1 MAIAPDPRSS
11 LPKGFSVYLDL
22 LRFGA
27 ALMVLLFHVKKL
39 GVGPPAILRFI
50 PDRGHDFVI
59 LFFVLSGYVIA
70 SAADRKRD
78 KGLREFA
85 LDRMARV
92 YSVAVPLLV
101 LCTVLAVFF
110 HNWFDPQRSWV
121 NGVDHPYATL
131 ALNLVFMGQSWWLH
145 MMPFMNDP
153 YWSLCYEVMYYAAFG
168 AVFFMRGGARWAAL
182 AFVLALAGP
191 KVLLLMPCWLLGV
204 AAYFWR
210 DRWKP
215 SRVTAA
221 VCAVAVPVVVLALL
235 HKFGFALAVRAL
247 IKAWFPQHY
256 DALDF
261 SNDFLVD
268 YVAAAIAAFHLYA
281 IRYVGLRW
289 PQDLKSFI
297 TAGAA
302 MSFTLYL
309 FHMPLVFVVLN
320 AFGIQST
327 SLLAFLVCAI
337 GIPLACFGLSRVTES
352 RRSVV
357 RGWLDRLLPLG
368 PQPRASS
375 HAPGL

>member
-1 MAIAPDPRSS
+1 MAIAPDPRTA

-39 GVGPPAILRFI
+39 GVGPPAVLRFI

-101 LCTVLAVFF
+101 LCTVFAVFF
-110 HNWFDPQRSWV
+110 NAWLDPQRNWAA
-121 NGVDHPYATL
+121 GVDHPYATF
-131 ALNLVFMGQSWWLH
+131 ALNLVFMGQTWWLH

-168 AVFFMRGGARWAAL
+168 AVFFMRGWQRGAAL
-182 AFVLALAGP
+182 AVVCALAGP

-210 DRWKP
+210 DRWQP
-215 SRVTAA
+215 GRVVAT
-221 VCAVAVPVVVLALL
+221 VCAVAVPVTVLALL
-235 HKFGFALAVRAL
+235 HKIGFASAARAL
-247 IKAWFPQHY
+247 TKGWFPEHY

-268 YVAAAIAAFHLYA
+268 YVAAAVAAFHLYA
-281 IRYVGLRW
+281 VRFIGLRW
-289 PQDLKSFI
+289 PEGLKSFI

-320 AFGIQST
+320 GFGTHRAELVAFFVS
-327 SLLAFLVCAI
+327 AI

-357 RGWLDRLLPLG
+357 RGWLDRLLPQWPEQRG
-368 PQPRASS
+368 SS
-375 HAPGL
+375 HAAGL